1 MASIGSMFRQ
11 STARMRHRIS
21 VKQRIT
27 SRDQSTGQPT
37 EAWLVRFENEPA
49 AFNEVAGGEQLR
61 GRHIEAGVTAVFV
74 VNYREE
80 YKETDIIDFDGVEYG
95 IVRLRRPD
103 GIKRYLE
110 IHAKATK

>member
-11 STARMRHRIS
+11 STSRMRHRIT

-27 SRDQSTGQPT
+27 TRDESTGQPIESWT
-37 EAWLVRFENEPA
+37 PRFTSEPA

-74 VNYREE
+74 VNYREG
-80 YKETDIIDFDGVEYG
+80 YDETDIIEFDGVEYG